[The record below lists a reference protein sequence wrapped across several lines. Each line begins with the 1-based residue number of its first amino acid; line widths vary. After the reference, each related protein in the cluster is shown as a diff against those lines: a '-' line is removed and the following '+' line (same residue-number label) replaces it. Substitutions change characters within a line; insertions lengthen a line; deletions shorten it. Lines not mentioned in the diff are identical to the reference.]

1 MLKPLRTN
9 RRRTLLRYS
18 CFAAAGALLLT
29 PLALPPAEPAQ
40 AGTTAAHAPQASEPV
55 ESPEPKLVIARD
67 PFVPDAG
74 VQSADAVTA
83 DGGDGGI
90 VVEAIALGDSP
101 RALVQS
107 GGVSRIVRPG
117 DIVGGSTIRAI
128 DRRGLI
134 LDGGE
139 TFPLAVPR

>member
-1 MLKPLRTN
+1 MFKPLRTN
-9 RRRTLLRYS
+9 RRRALLRYS
-18 CFAAAGALLLT
+18 LFATAGALLLT

-40 AGTTAAHAPQASEPV
+40 AGATAAHGALAPQPM

-67 PFVPDAG
+67 PFVPDAV
-74 VQSADAVTA
+74 VQSADTA
-83 DGGDGGI
+83 STDGGGGI

-101 RALVQS
+101 RALVQT

-117 DIVGGSTIRAI
+117 DTVGDSTIRAI
-128 DRRGLI
+128 DRRGVV

-139 TFPLAVPR
+139 TLPLAVPR

>member
-9 RRRTLLRYS
+9 RRRSLLRYS
-18 CFAAAGALLLT
+18 LFAAVGALLLT

-40 AGTTAAHAPQASEPV
+40 AGAIAVHGPQAAQPV
-55 ESPEPKLVIARD
+55 ESSEPKLVIARD
-67 PFVPDAG
+67 PFVPDAA
-74 VQSADAVTA
+74 VQSADVASA
-83 DGGDGGI
+83 DGGDAGI

-117 DIVGGSTIRAI
+117 DTVGDSTIRAI
-128 DRRGLI
+128 DRRGVVLE
-134 LDGGE
+134 GGE
-139 TFPLAVPR
+139 TLPLAVPR

>member
-18 CFAAAGALLLT
+18 LFAAAGALLLT

-40 AGTTAAHAPQASEPV
+40 AGATATRGPQVAEPV
-55 ESPEPKLVIARD
+55 ESPEPKLIIARD
-67 PFVPDAG
+67 PFVPDAA
-74 VQSADAVTA
+74 VQSADAAAT

-101 RALVQS
+101 RALVQA

-117 DIVGGSTIRAI
+117 DTIGDSTIRAI
-128 DRRGLI
+128 DRRGLV

-139 TFPLAVPR
+139 TLPLAVPR